1 VTEAEWAQFLDQA
14 RHLLSDAATATDA
27 VVVGPFG
34 ACYPPLLDDDVQEV
48 LAFVPVATAPLLQA
62 ATQSAGIAIGELPAT
77 DVAVIDHRGDYDDLE
92 DTYRDLGSWVASH
105 GEPAE
110 LPVRE
115 LYLLGPGDTDDPNEY
130 RTEICWPL
138 RTRASSEQE
147 T

>member
-1 VTEAEWAQFLDQA
+1 VT
-14 RHLLSDAATATDA
+14 
-27 VVVGPFG
+27 
-34 ACYPPLLDDDVQEV
+34 
-48 LAFVPVATAPLLQA
+48 FVPVATAPLLST
-62 ATQSAGIAIGELPAT
+62 ATQSVGIAVSELPAT
-77 DVAVIDHRGDYDDLE
+77 DVAVIAHHGDYDDLE